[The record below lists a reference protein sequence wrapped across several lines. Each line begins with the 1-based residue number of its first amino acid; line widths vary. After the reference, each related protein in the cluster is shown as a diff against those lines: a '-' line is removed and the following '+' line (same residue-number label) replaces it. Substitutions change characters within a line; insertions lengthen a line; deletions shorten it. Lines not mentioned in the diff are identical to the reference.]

1 MQSGDPRAQFVRP
14 SRDEGIP
21 GTVFKGKKGAYRRVD
36 FTYADTVRHKTLAL
50 TNFHISFKGKSKK
63 THLFCAHW
71 DCRPWADRDPDFR
84 NRSLPIPGANDGAS
98 GTAILME
105 LCNLLSSTP
114 ADKSVELAFFDGEDY
129 GSGNMPEAWCLGS
142 KHFARNVLSETYA
155 YAVLIDMVGDKNL
168 AIKREPQSLACAP
181 WLISKVWALA
191 KEQGAAGFLDKTG
204 PSIYD
209 DHVPLIAKGIPA
221 IDIID
226 FDYPFWHTLNDTPDK
241 CSPVSLKQVGD
252 LLTALI
258 YER

>member
-1 MQSGDPRAQFVRP
+1 MIKSAKGAILAGSLLFLFPIFSFSETFDAERAYRYLLQQCNLGTREPNSSGHRAMKEYLERFLK
-14 SRDEGIP
+14 E
-21 GTVFKGKKGAYRRVD
+21 KKGAYRRVD

-129 GSGNMPEAWCLGS
+129 GSGNMPEAWCLGF
-142 KHFARNVLSETYA
+142 KYFARNVLSETYA

-191 KEQGAAGFLDKTG
+191 KEQGAAGFLDKT
-204 PSIYD
+204 
-209 DHVPLIAKGIPA
+209 
-221 IDIID
+221 
-226 FDYPFWHTLNDTPDK
+226 
-241 CSPVSLKQVGD
+241 
-252 LLTALI
+252 
-258 YER
+258 